1 MVKELHVLAIQ
12 PLTMQPLYMLDE
24 HYTRVKHKST
34 LHFLSKLSEFRFKT
48 VRMAIE

>member
-24 HYTRVKHKST
+24 HYTRVKQKKHIAFS
-34 LHFLSKLSEFRFKT
+34 F
-48 VRMAIE
+48 